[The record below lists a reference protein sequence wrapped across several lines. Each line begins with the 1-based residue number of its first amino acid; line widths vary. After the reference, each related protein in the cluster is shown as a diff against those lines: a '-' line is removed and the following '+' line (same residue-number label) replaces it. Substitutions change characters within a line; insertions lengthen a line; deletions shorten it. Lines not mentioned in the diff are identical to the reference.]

1 MMKYD
6 EDVATKCCDIL
17 KQWST
22 MFDNS
27 TCILL
32 LLSDVDASAEVKTQ
46 VAIQIFIRYIY
57 WAV

>member
-6 EDVATKCCDIL
+6 EDIATKCCDIL

-57 WAV
+57 